1 MSLPSDLL
9 SAYMEALANSQEGE
23 ATTDEDQA
31 EEVLAATLSSCS
43 DLANLGLH
51 VSPIGS
57 TMAPTESTRKEHH
70 CCSSILGPALFD
82 GVEIEA
88 GGNDGDGDEKEWN
101 ASIKLLRLILALP
114 ESVVGDKA
122 TKRSNIAPHMVMRAV
137 MDHSLDCCD
146 FEGDDEY
153 HDDESVD
160 DNMCGSSCAIDT
172 KTILLIL
179 LSSASVRLTASD
191 IRQTLASSSD
201 SKIRWRRASS
211 LAMECIGLYQ
221 RLVLERLERN
231 CRRHQGARGNSYN
244 EECSAALIDSTT
256 LLSKYVADAI
266 FSLLDVFQEHYS
278 TAPVEKIEVGLISA
292 TSTATKFI
300 NIALAQH
307 NPMLSH
313 QLSLDLITS
322 CISPLYKIQLDTILI
337 NPLRRWDYDRM
348 TQNGD
353 VDDSSYSSDDDE
365 ESDADARPP
374 GEIFAEMV
382 CGHSSGDNPGGMK
395 TYWDGLGIAFL
406 AHHIVTA
413 RAMLPLYSPAFY
425 FVLLYPHSGVLL
437 HLGQNDDEQL
447 GSGERSAI
455 IANGIGMLDAALELS
470 NGCCPTNESMPYA
483 HISQDVESPLG
494 PVGTTQLLLNT
505 ALALP
510 DTVGSLTNGIGECQI
525 DQTKITKSKI
535 LWTCRKLLLCYPPLS
550 YVRSVA
556 SLLQCCPFDYLKPVL
571 LDLLRPALLKA
582 ADTVE
587 TKADEEVERE
597 TLDLLES
604 CVLEEMRNHIATSD
618 GDGSDVSSGRNL
630 VLVDIDGLVSRVE
643 QYTCAVSLVRLLLI
657 RQEGRAHEEMNST
670 VNALNRFHGGLC
682 LLLDDEAF
690 TDLFQFHLLADALGE
705 LERQA
710 TATAM
715 S

>member
-9 SAYMEALANSQEGE
+9 WGYVEALASSQEGE
-23 ATTDEDQA
+23 ATADEDQ

-43 DLANLGLH
+43 EFTNL
-51 VSPIGS
+51 SPIGS
-57 TMAPTESTRKEHH
+57 TITSTESTRKENR
-70 CCSSILGPALFD
+70 CCSSILGSALFN
-82 GVEIEA
+82 GVEIED
-88 GGNDGDGDEKEWN
+88 DGDGDEKEWN
-101 ASIKLLRLILALP
+101 AVIKLLRLILALP

-122 TKRSNIAPHMVMRAV
+122 TKRSNIAPHIVMRAV

-146 FEGDDEY
+146 FEDDDEY
-153 HDDESVD
+153 HDDESVH
-160 DNMCGSSCAIDT
+160 NMCGSSCAIDT

-179 LSSASVRLTASD
+179 LGSASVRLTASD

-231 CRRHQGARGNSYN
+231 SHHHRGNSYN
-244 EECSAALIDSTT
+244 QECSALINANT

-266 FSLLDVFQEHYS
+266 FGLLGVFQEHNS
-278 TAPVEKIEVGLISA
+278 TAPVEKIEAGLISA
-292 TSTATKFI
+292 TSTTTKLI
-300 NIALAQH
+300 NIAFCQH
-307 NPMLSH
+307 NPILSR
-313 QLSLDLITS
+313 QLSLDLVTS
-322 CISPLYKIQLDTILI
+322 CISPLCKIQLDTILM
-337 NPLRRWDYDRM
+337 NPWRLWDYGRM

-353 VDDSSYSSDDDE
+353 VDDSSYSSDGDE
-365 ESDADARPP
+365 ESGADARSPS
-374 GEIFAEMV
+374 EIFAEMV
-382 CGHSSGDNPGGMK
+382 CGHSSADNPGGMK
-395 TYWDGLGIAFL
+395 TYWDGVGIAFL
-406 AHHIVTA
+406 AHHVVA
-413 RAMLPLYSPAFY
+413 DRGMLPLYSPAFY
-425 FVLLYPHSGVLL
+425 FVLLYPQSGVLL

-447 GSGERSAI
+447 GSGERFAI

-470 NGCCPTNESMPYA
+470 NGCGPTNETMPYA
-483 HISQDVESPLG
+483 HISQDVLVESPLG

-510 DTVGSLTNGIGECQI
+510 DTGESFTNGIGECQT

-535 LWTCRKLLLCYPPLS
+535 LGLVRKILLCYPPLY

-582 ADTVE
+582 ADTAE

-618 GDGSDVSSGRNL
+618 GDGSDASSGRNL
-630 VLVDIDGLVSRVE
+630 VLVDIDGLMSRVE

-657 RQEGRAHEEMNST
+657 RREGRAHEKVNSTTTRIVST
-670 VNALNRFHGGLC
+670 VNALKEFHGGLC

-690 TDLFQFHLLADALGE
+690 INLFQLHLLADALGE
-705 LERQA
+705 LERQVTA
-710 TATAM
+710 TATG
-715 S
+715 